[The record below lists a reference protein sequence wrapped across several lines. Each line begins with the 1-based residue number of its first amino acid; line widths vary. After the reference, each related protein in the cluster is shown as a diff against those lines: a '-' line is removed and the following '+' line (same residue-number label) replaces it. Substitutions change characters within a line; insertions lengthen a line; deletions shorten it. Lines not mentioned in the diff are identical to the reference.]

1 MEERHRFFDFLVSAA
16 IWAEDMGDKAERRRK
31 REASVRALNG
41 VAEAVGLEAINIRAN
56 NEESQ
61 PVFLSP
67 SPDLGCLARR
77 PKLLL
82 ALGAHKLR
90 ERG

>member
-1 MEERHRFFDFLVSAA
+1 MFDFFMSAA

-41 VAEAVGLEAINIRAN
+41 VAEAVGLEAINVRAN

-61 PVFLSP
+61 PVFMP
-67 SPDLGCLARR
+67 PGNEQQAPRR
-77 PKLLL
+77 FKFS
-82 ALGAHKLR
+82 AESKVA
-90 ERG
+90 